1 MEVRRVL
8 FRSWHPRAF
17 CSILCISATV
27 KLTQCFSP
35 PASCL
40 TRYRPSPMFAADPS
54 DKEIFSSVAIITSRS
69 RFDDATNR
77 DVCLFAVC
85 SFYQSPGHVGQPC
98 FQRSEEQTSELQS
111 LMRISSAFFFL

>member
-1 MEVRRVL
+1 MRISDGVQTCAL
-8 FRSWHPRAF
+8 P
-17 CSILCISATV
+17 ILSATV

-85 SFYQSPGHVGQPC
+85 SFYQSPGRVGQPC
-98 FQRSEEQTSELQS
+98 FQEDRKSTRLN
-111 LMRISSAFFFL
+111 SSH